1 MPRISFCGAA
11 FARKELSR
19 FGLRSQQT
27 FRIHQVCGQRSETAT
42 LLLQGAKGAPR
53 CRRSDCPPPRPRRPA
68 TSGRSRA
75 RSTAFLSPPPF
86 PHPWYA
92 ERGRREPCPHWN
104 REQISTLRKS
114 PSKRKFPA
122 SPRRAVRQARG
133 WYGRCSVLAAARTF
147 ARPPNGT
154 IGRAD
159 DGNPGCG
166 PRPAGRPAGAGG
178 PLCARAAR
186 SALPAARRRDLRAH
200 LPAQGLRLLRRER
213 GSRRG
218 AGRDRPQRGRRH
230 PGRLPGHLRAAAGI
244 RGAHLLL
251 RPAHLRPH
259 LARAVARPAGGKDP
273 RALSVPA
280 RFQAA
285 ARRPGVPGL
294 PGNGGRAGVRRAH
307 AGAAQVHHRPGAP
320 GAGGAQ
326 RHLPVPLRPRAAAG
340 RRPAGGGRRGRR
352 AHGPLRRH
360 RGLRT
365 LGAAVLGAR
374 SLAARPRVAGR
385 TAGGG
390 RATPHQRHP
399 AGRRDVRRGTAGAVA
414 PGGRRVSRTRV
425 IAVVSEAADGR
436 GLPQGM
442 RVTADRYLEGGDEFT
457 GPGAVVV
464 NLCRS
469 WKYGSK
475 GYYVSLLA
483 DARGQLPI
491 PGVDVSEAFGDAY
504 ALFRALQEAGVPT
517 VDPEEMRAR
526 RRAARDPAP
535 VEDDG
540 AEEDAAP
547 RAFPVPLLRVQHEG
561 GWSCRPAA
569 DDEAAETLVFLGSA
583 ADARFRG
590 TALAVYREW
599 PAPVLRLQLL
609 REDGEWKVTAM
620 APVPPHRLGEDD
632 RRRLCEAL
640 ADQKRV
646 VRRGREAPREERRAS
661 IAVLVDPDDVFS
673 PSSPETLDRLQ
684 RIALRMNVHVRRIG
698 LDELHRLP
706 EYDALFIRALTG
718 VSEPAFQFALRAEAL
733 GMPVVDDSQS
743 IIRCGNKVFLDELL
757 RREGIPTPRT
767 RIVTRATP
775 WDEVA
780 ALGLP
785 LVIKLPDGSFSSAV
799 HKVASRDEF
808 RRHADEMFRRSPLII
823 AQEFLPTDYDWRITV
838 LDGRLLFACKYH
850 MARGHWQVRAE
861 SAAGKERYGRVEAVP
876 RDAAPGPVVQAALR
890 AARLIGH
897 GLYGVDL
904 KETPDGPV
912 VIEVNDNP
920 NLDVGYDDAADGA
933 AIYEDLVQ
941 FFVRRIEQGPPDEAE
956 APGDT
961 AGTRLLERARKPI
974 PPAAPARGERHYRPF
989 EVAGM
994 ELEYPTVDRDL
1005 NVVSLVEPAFRVL
1018 AGRGT
1023 SDVDLGAVGFSNEI
1037 ADHVFEIKT
1046 QPPMR
1051 SLADAERVLAE
1062 GIQRFSA
1069 LLHAE
1074 FGARLMP
1081 TGMHPW
1087 FDPRKGRL
1095 WTRSGLRIYTTYA
1108 RLFDVRTH
1116 GWMNVHAAHL
1126 NLPLGRE
1133 VDAMA
1138 MHTAAA
1144 LLIPYLPALAAS
1156 SPMYDGDLQ
1165 PAVDGRL
1172 AWILEHQARIPESCG
1187 ALVPEYVDSF
1197 ADYKKRILAPMYRA
1211 LDRLPDTGA
1220 IRHEFFNTR
1229 GAILRFAR
1237 RAMEVRVLDTQE
1249 CVKMDVAVAVFVRA
1263 ALKQLTA
1270 RVAAGRV
1277 ELPEHAVLVED
1288 FRACIRDGSAARV
1301 RAPHLDVDRDADG
1314 AADARTALRH
1324 LLAGARRAVRK
1335 DEAAYLDLV
1344 ARMIETGTLSER
1356 IRAEMAPFAQAD
1368 DETFTE
1374 GARRIYIELIDCLE
1388 ANEPWARRGL

>member
-1 MPRISFCGAA
+1 M
-11 FARKELSR
+11 
-19 FGLRSQQT
+19 
-27 FRIHQVCGQRSETAT
+27 
-42 LLLQGAKGAPR
+42 
-53 CRRSDCPPPRPRRPA
+53 
-68 TSGRSRA
+68 
-75 RSTAFLSPPPF
+75 
-86 PHPWYA
+86 
-92 ERGRREPCPHWN
+92 
-104 REQISTLRKS
+104 
-114 PSKRKFPA
+114 
-122 SPRRAVRQARG
+122 
-133 WYGRCSVLAAARTF
+133 
-147 ARPPNGT
+147 
-154 IGRAD
+154 
-159 DGNPGCG
+159 
-166 PRPAGRPAGAGG
+166 
-178 PLCARAAR
+178 
-186 SALPAARRRDLRAH
+186 
-200 LPAQGLRLLRRER
+200 
-213 GSRRG
+213 
-218 AGRDRPQRGRRH
+218 
-230 PGRLPGHLRAAAGI
+230 
-244 RGAHLLL
+244 
-251 RPAHLRPH
+251 
-259 LARAVARPAGGKDP
+259 
-273 RALSVPA
+273 
-280 RFQAA
+280 
-285 ARRPGVPGL
+285 
-294 PGNGGRAGVRRAH
+294 
-307 AGAAQVHHRPGAP
+307 
-320 GAGGAQ
+320 
-326 RHLPVPLRPRAAAG
+326 
-340 RRPAGGGRRGRR
+340 
-352 AHGPLRRH
+352 
-360 RGLRT
+360 
-365 LGAAVLGAR
+365 
-374 SLAARPRVAGR
+374 
-385 TAGGG
+385 
-390 RATPHQRHP
+390 
-399 AGRRDVRRGTAGAVA
+399 
-414 PGGRRVSRTRV
+414 SRTRV

-436 GLPQGM
+436 GLPEGM
-442 RVTADRYLEGGDEFT
+442 HVTADRYLAGGGELT
-457 GPGAVVV
+457 APGAVVV

-504 ALFRALQEAGVPT
+504 ALFRALQEAGVST

-526 RRAARDPAP
+526 RRAARASAP
-535 VEDDG
+535 
-540 AEEDAAP
+540 AEEEGEEDEGP
-547 RAFPVPLLRVQHEG
+547 RALPVPIVRVQEEG
-561 GWSCRPAA
+561 GWTCRPASA
-569 DDEAAETLVFLGSA
+569 EEAAETLVFLGSA
-583 ADARFRG
+583 ADARFRN

-599 PAPVLRLQLL
+599 PAPVLRLQLV
-609 REDGEWKVTAM
+609 REEGEWKVTAI
-620 APVPPHRLGEDD
+620 APVPPHRLEEDD

-640 ADQKRV
+640 ADQKRI

-673 PSSPETLDRLQ
+673 PSSPETLDRLERVAQ
-684 RIALRMNVHVRRIG
+684 RMNVHVRRIG
-698 LDELHRLP
+698 LDELHKLP

-767 RIVTRATP
+767 RIVTRHTP
-775 WDEVA
+775 WDEVKG
-780 ALGLP
+780 LGLP
-785 LVIKLPDGSFSSAV
+785 LVIKLPDGSFSNAV
-799 HKVASRDEF
+799 HKVGSRDEF
-808 RRHADEMFRRSPLII
+808 RRHADAMFRRSPLII

-838 LDGRLLFACKYH
+838 LDGRLLFACRYH
-850 MARGHWQVRAE
+850 MARGHWQIRAE
-861 SAAGKERYGRVEAVP
+861 SSAGKERYGRVEAVP
-876 RDAAPGPVVQAALR
+876 RESAPPTVVQAALR
-890 AARLIGH
+890 AARLIGD

-904 KETPDGPV
+904 KETADGPV

-933 AIYEDLVQ
+933 AIYEDLVD
-941 FFVRRIEQGPPDEAE
+941 FFVRRIEQGPADDAPAAE
-956 APGDT
+956 EPAD
-961 AGTRLLERARKPI
+961 TRLLERARKPI
-974 PPAAPARGERHYRPF
+974 PAGKSGRGERHYRPF

-1046 QPPMR
+1046 QQPVR
-1051 SLADAERVLAE
+1051 SLADAERMLAE

-1069 LLHAE
+1069 VLHAE

-1095 WTRSGLRIYTTYA
+1095 WTRSGLRVYTTYA

-1187 ALVPEYVDSF
+1187 ELVPEYVDSF
-1197 ADYKKRILAPMYRA
+1197 GDYRKRILAPMYRA

-1249 CVKMDVAVAVFVRA
+1249 CVKMDVAIAVFVRA
-1263 ALKQLTA
+1263 ALKHLAA

-1288 FRACIRDGSAARV
+1288 FRACIRDGSQARV
-1301 RAPHLDVDRDADG
+1301 LAPHLDVDRDG
-1314 AADARTALRH
+1314 GGGADARTVLRH

-1356 IRAEMAPFAQAD
+1356 IRAEMAPFAEAD

-1374 GARRIYIELIDCLE
+1374 VARRIYIELIDCLE